1 MYRLMN
7 SMDSLL
13 RFEGLAK
20 GNSPR
25 IQDRINGVP
34 SATERLISSL
44 GIF

>member
-25 IQDRINGVP
+25 IQEEPQMGFFPQLKD
-34 SATERLISSL
+34 
-44 GIF
+44 